1 MLVGEFGVAEM
12 HLKKGDSIIIYDPVS
27 NKLKVIKEIYRTH
40 LIKSNKRKPNKKSL
54 NEPEDK

>member
-1 MLVGEFGVAEM
+1 MGEFGVAEM